1 MKLFQ
6 NGNWNV
12 KIWCQSLQKSD
23 QKSLTTPCLWLLY
36 NNMNTEF
43 KMQNKNFPMSSHQQ
57 RSLLCN
63 SSGKLKFMAPCTDK
77 YKGRVRL
84 PGVFCAR
91 PRGIELVFHV
101 KFHFVKI
108 RKSLLAGLKALPDDR
123 NLCSIRCCCWPLPPA
138 VEADWPMQMLG
149 QPRGDG
155 SWPLFIVN
163 DYTLLRACWNVVHF
177 YIIIVLSG
185 TYSEPAW
192 MKIIIFL
199 EVWNEKSKEIG
210 IWGCWFKLFISMFVW
225 GGKLGFNYYF
235 REQFGHFL
243 KEKFVCN

>member
-1 MKLFQ
+1 MEIGTWRYDAKVYRNLIKNLSQHPVSDYYITIWTLSSKCKIKIFQ
-6 NGNWNV
+6 WAVISKEACSVTVLGSWNL
-12 KIWCQSLQKSD
+12 WH
-23 QKSLTTPCLWLLY
+23 LT
-36 NNMNTEF
+36 
-43 KMQNKNFPMSSHQQ
+43 
-57 RSLLCN
+57 R
-63 SSGKLKFMAPCTDK
+63 TDK

-108 RKSLLAGLKALPDDR
+108 WKSLLAELKALPDDR

-185 TYSEPAW
+185 TYSEPTW

-225 GGKLGFNYYF
+225 GGKLDFNYYF